1 MFSAIK
7 SVLPQR
13 LSRAGGVQGGGGQRG
28 QVLSQD
34 IPHIPSLL
42 LRLSAT
48 NPASKRPASAER
60 LLPTLTPTQEKPS
73 SRTPKQEATGR
84 TLYCLLSS
92 GALLG
97 GGWRGK
103 ESLLHPDCISPTR
116 PHSQNLLPLVRE
128 GQQRWW
134 RMRGRRPQGITTG
147 HLEGNS
153 PLLRAM
159 SGKPLVCRSKPEGSP
174 RRVFQL
180 RGAPQ
185 SEGHACPQEAQSL
198 MRETP
203 HKDSREEAVLS
214 LTYANIQIKTWK
226 FKGKAL

>member
-13 LSRAGGVQGGGGQRG
+13 LPGAGGGAGGRRTKGASAESGYSSHS
-28 QVLSQD
+28 L
-34 IPHIPSLL
+34 PSAA
-42 LRLSAT
+42 AT

-103 ESLLHPDCISPTR
+103 ESLLHPDSISPTR

>member
-7 SVLPQR
+7 SVLPQHI
-13 LSRAGGVQGGGGQRG
+13 SQAGGWGWGRGGQRG

-42 LRLSAT
+42 LGPSAT

-60 LLPTLTPTQEKPS
+60 LLLTLTPTQDKPS

-103 ESLLHPDCISPTR
+103 
-116 PHSQNLLPLVRE
+116 
-128 GQQRWW
+128 
-134 RMRGRRPQGITTG
+134 
-147 HLEGNS
+147 
-153 PLLRAM
+153 
-159 SGKPLVCRSKPEGSP
+159 
-174 RRVFQL
+174 
-180 RGAPQ
+180 
-185 SEGHACPQEAQSL
+185 
-198 MRETP
+198 
-203 HKDSREEAVLS
+203 
-214 LTYANIQIKTWK
+214 
-226 FKGKAL
+226 